1 MEQSFEVVDSQWL
14 DIKIREEFTQLVCE
28 EKLFLQEELVVGR
41 HLRSCSSLVVNTA
54 KNRYKQF
61 RPFDKT
67 RVVLETIDGMEGSD
81 YINAN
86 FVSGEIPLSFH
97 KYIAC
102 QAPLEN
108 TVNDFWRMVWE
119 QRCGVVVML
128 TDVEEDKAISYWPEE
143 GKIVR
148 YGSFLVCHK
157 KNFELGDIQVRSL
170 LVREATSHGKSSTR
184 EVIHL
189 LYKNWPDFGIPTSTK
204 VIRDLLVLITKFKG
218 RASEIHSLSG
228 PIVVHCSAGV
238 GRTGVFLACHIA
250 LDCLRMGVLPNIKET
265 VSKIREERQGLVRT
279 FEQYSFIYRVLLDIL
294 RSNLLQEISSTSTL
308 QSDNSSSIAVEVL

>member
-1 MEQSFEVVDSQWL
+1 
-14 DIKIREEFTQLVCE
+14 
-28 EKLFLQEELVVGR
+28 
-41 HLRSCSSLVVNTA
+41 
-54 KNRYKQF
+54 
-61 RPFDKT
+61 
-67 RVVLETIDGMEGSD
+67 MEGSD

-86 FVSGEIPLSFH
+86 FVSGEIPQSYH

-108 TVNDFWRMVWE
+108 TINDFWRMVWE

-157 KNFELGDIQVRSL
+157 KNFELGDVKVRSL
-170 LVREATSHGKSSTR
+170 LIREAISQGKNSTR

-189 LYKNWPDFGIPTSTK
+189 QYKNWPDFGIPTSTK
-204 VIRDLLVLITKFKG
+204 VIRDLLVLITKFKE

-238 GRTGVFLACHIA
+238 GRTGVFLGCHIA
-250 LDCLRMGVLPNIKET
+250 LDRLRFGELPNVKET
-265 VSKIREERQGLVRT
+265 IRRIREERQGLVRT
-279 FEQYSFIYRVLLDIL
+279 FEQYTFIYRVLLDIL
-294 RSNLLQEISSTSTL
+294 RSNLLQEISPVSTL
-308 QSDNSSSIAVEVL
+308 SSNNESMAVEVL